1 MMIDAAAVAKCLG
14 ISRRMVYDLARDGRL
29 ASYRFGDAV
38 RFAPAVVAK
47 NLPTDYTTPLA
58 LTASAASSRSIISR
72 SAISR
77 SRAGSH
83 ARSRHTATSPGT

>member
-29 ASYRFGDAV
+29 ASYRF
-38 RFAPAVVAK
+38 APAVVGK
-47 NLPTDYTTPLA
+47 NFHTYTTPLA